1 MKTIKRILILIAV
14 LICCSCE
21 KDSQWLCHTYGG
33 SYETTRAILLEFSED
48 RTECEVTERD
58 IAEYPYGSTH
68 KTYRAYLN
76 EEEKSFMLNEGD
88 YDSRVIYR
96 GKVIDF
102 DHATLTWYENDT
114 EISIT
119 FPRYITLES

>member
-1 MKTIKRILILIAV
+1 MKTIKRILILISV
-14 LICCSCE
+14 IICCSCE
-21 KDSQWLCHTYGG
+21 KESHWLCHTYGG
-33 SYETTRAILLEFSED
+33 GYETTRIILEFTEG
-48 RTECEVTERD
+48 RTECEVTECD
-58 IAEYPYGSTH
+58 IAADPLGSH

-102 DHATLTWYENDT
+102 DHATLTWYENDK

-119 FPRYITLES
+119 IEALRYE

>member
-1 MKTIKRILILIAV
+1 MKTVKRILVLIAV
-14 LICCSCE
+14 IICCSCE
-21 KDSQWLCHTYGG
+21 KESHWLCHTYFGT
-33 SYETTRAILLEFSED
+33 YETTGILLEFSED

-58 IAEYPYGSTH
+58 IAADPLGSH

-76 EEEKSFMLNEGD
+76 EEEKSFMLNDGD

-102 DHATLTWYENDT
+102 DHATLTWYENDK

-119 FPRYITLES
+119 IEALRYE

>member
-1 MKTIKRILILIAV
+1 MKTIKLILILIAV
-14 LICCSCE
+14 FICCSCE

-33 SYETTRAILLEFSED
+33 HYDTTHILLEFSDD
-48 RTECEVTERD
+48 RTKCEVTECD
-58 IAEYPYGSTH
+58 IAADPLGSH

-96 GKVIDF
+96 GKVTDF
-102 DHATLTWYENDT
+102 DHATLTWYENDK

-119 FPRYITLES
+119 LEALRYE

>member
-21 KDSQWLCHTYGG
+21 KESHWLCHTYGAADPLG
-33 SYETTRAILLEFSED
+33 S
-48 RTECEVTERD
+48 
-58 IAEYPYGSTH
+58 H
-68 KTYRAYLN
+68 KTYRTYLN

-102 DHATLTWYENDT
+102 DHATLTWYENDK

-119 FPRYITLES
+119 IKASRYE

>member
-21 KDSQWLCHTYGG
+21 KDSQWLCHTYFGT
-33 SYETTRAILLEFSED
+33 YETTGILLEFSED

-58 IAEYPYGSTH
+58 IAADPLGSH
-68 KTYRAYLN
+68 KTYRVYLN
-76 EEEKSFMLNEGD
+76 EEEKSFVLNEGD

-96 GKVIDF
+96 GKIIDF
-102 DHATLTWYENDT
+102 DHATLTWYEIDK

-119 FPRYITLES
+119 LEALRYE

>member
-1 MKTIKRILILIAV
+1 MKTVKRILVLIAV
-14 LICCSCE
+14 IICCSCE
-21 KDSQWLCHTYGG
+21 KESHWLCHTYFGT
-33 SYETTRAILLEFSED
+33 YETTGILLEFSED

-58 IAEYPYGSTH
+58 IAADPLGSH

-76 EEEKSFMLNEGD
+76 EEEKSFMLNDGD

-96 GKVIDF
+96 GKVTDF
-102 DHATLTWYENDT
+102 DHATLTWYENDK

-119 FPRYITLES
+119 LEALRYE

>member
-1 MKTIKRILILIAV
+1 MKTIKRIVTLIAV
-14 LICCSCE
+14 IICCSCE
-21 KDSQWLCHTYGG
+21 KDSHWLCHTYFGT
-33 SYETTRAILLEFSED
+33 YETTGILLEFSED

-58 IAEYPYGSTH
+58 IAADPLGSH

-96 GKVIDF
+96 GKVTDF
-102 DHATLTWYENDT
+102 DHATLTWYENDK

-119 FPRYITLES
+119 LEALRYE

>member
-1 MKTIKRILILIAV
+1 MKTIKRILILISV
-14 LICCSCE
+14 IICCSCE
-21 KDSQWLCHTYGG
+21 KESHWLCHTYGG
-33 SYETTRAILLEFSED
+33 GYETTRIILEFTED

-58 IAEYPYGSTH
+58 IAADPLGSH

-76 EEEKSFMLNEGD
+76 EEEKSFMLNDGD

-96 GKVIDF
+96 GKVTDF
-102 DHATLTWYENDT
+102 DHATLTWYENDK

-119 FPRYITLES
+119 LEALRYE

>member
-21 KDSQWLCHTYGG
+21 KDSQWLCHTYFGT
-33 SYETTRAILLEFSED
+33 YETTGILLEFSED

-58 IAEYPYGSTH
+58 IAADPLGSH

-76 EEEKSFMLNEGD
+76 EEEKSFMLNDGD

-96 GKVIDF
+96 GKVTDF
-102 DHATLTWYENDT
+102 DHATLTWYENDK

-119 FPRYITLES
+119 LEALRYE

>member
-1 MKTIKRILILIAV
+1 MKTIKLILILIAV
-14 LICCSCE
+14 FICCSCE

-33 SYETTRAILLEFSED
+33 HYDTTQILLEFSDD
-48 RTECEVTERD
+48 RTECEVTETSMVL
-58 IAEYPYGSTH
+58 AEYPYGSTH

-96 GKVIDF
+96 GKVTDF
-102 DHATLTWYENDT
+102 DHATLTWYENDK

-119 FPRYITLES
+119 IEALRYE

>member
-1 MKTIKRILILIAV
+1 MKTIKRILVLIAV
-14 LICCSCE
+14 IICCSCE
-21 KDSQWLCHTYGG
+21 KESHWLCHTYFGT
-33 SYETTRAILLEFSED
+33 YETTGILLEFSED

-58 IAEYPYGSTH
+58 IAADPLGSH

-76 EEEKSFMLNEGD
+76 EEEKSFMLNDGD

-96 GKVIDF
+96 GKVTDF
-102 DHATLTWYENDT
+102 DHATLTWYENDK

-119 FPRYITLES
+119 LEALRYE

>member
-1 MKTIKRILILIAV
+1 MKTIKRILILISV
-14 LICCSCE
+14 IICCSCE
-21 KDSQWLCHTYGG
+21 KESHWLCHTYWG
-33 SYETTRAILLEFSED
+33 SYETTRTILLEFSED

-58 IAEYPYGSTH
+58 IAEYPYGFTH
-68 KTYRAYLN
+68 KTYRVYLN
-76 EEEKSFMLNEGD
+76 EEEKSFVLNEGD

-102 DHATLTWYENDT
+102 DHATLTWYENDK

-119 FPRYITLES
+119 IEASRYE